1 MAPISELLPHEEPAQ
16 VVSDE
21 TDAAP
26 RGQGRGV
33 AKLKLK
39 PALLPAGESES
50 QSRLPRVELL
60 SSSRR
65 TQSRASCSRLMRST

>member
-26 RGQGRGV
+26 RGQGRGL

-39 PALLPAGESES
+39 PAPAGESES